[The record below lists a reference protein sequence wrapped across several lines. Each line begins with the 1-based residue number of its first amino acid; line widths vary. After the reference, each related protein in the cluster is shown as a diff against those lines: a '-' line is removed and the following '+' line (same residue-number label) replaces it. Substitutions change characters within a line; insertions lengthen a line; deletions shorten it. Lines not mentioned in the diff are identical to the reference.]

1 MNDRL
6 SRMLGAQLNLQIE
19 AGMNPI
25 EMSVEQVIEY
35 IKTMTLAATDELHE
49 ALNEIGWKTWATS
62 RHINS
67 VAAFSELRDAWQFLT
82 NLMFAVTG
90 EDDPENL
97 ADMLESSLYKKI
109 ALNQA
114 RILEMYTGLDKCG
127 GCRRSLDEVSIHEVH
142 ISPRL
147 IKRLCGACGAM
158 LPNAVVSA
166 V

>member
-1 MNDRL
+1 MDDRL
-6 SRMLGAQLNLQIE
+6 TRMLGAQLDLQVQ
-19 AGMNPI
+19 AGMNPL
-25 EMSVEQVIEY
+25 EMDTTAVIEY
-35 IKTMTLAATDELHE
+35 IKEMTLAATDELHE
-49 ALNEIGWKTWATS
+49 ALNEVGWKTWATS
-62 RHINS
+62 RHINT

-90 EDDPENL
+90 EEPENL

-114 RILEMYTGLDKCG
+114 RILEVYTGLDKCG
-127 GCRRSLDEVSIHEVH
+127 GCHRSLDEVSIHEVH

-147 IKRLCGACGAM
+147 IKRLCGACGTM
-158 LPNAVVSA
+158 LPNAVVTA